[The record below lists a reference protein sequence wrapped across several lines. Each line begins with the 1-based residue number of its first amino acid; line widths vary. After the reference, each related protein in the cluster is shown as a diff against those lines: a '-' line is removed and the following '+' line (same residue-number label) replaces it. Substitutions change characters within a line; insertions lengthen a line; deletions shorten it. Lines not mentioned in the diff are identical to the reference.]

1 MALCTSSNLLKFNST
16 SFACMNYVV
25 VLHQICYEIYFGL
38 LFCTSISNFITFLDF
53 LTFLGNIR
61 TLSPMSSFSS
71 ELGIQFGTLLEAP
84 HVIDIESQV

>member
-1 MALCTSSNLLKFNST
+1 
-16 SFACMNYVV
+16 MNYVV
-25 VLHQICYEIYFGL
+25 LRQIGFEIYFGL
-38 LFCTSISNFITFLDF
+38 LFCTSITNSITFLDF
-53 LTFLGNIR
+53 LAFLGNIR